1 MATDTIYDVTVVG
14 AGPAGLAA
22 AVSAAAAG
30 LSVLL
35 IDAGNQPGG
44 QYWRHPDEKL
54 VPDADH
60 ASHHGWNTF
69 EDLRD
74 HLYRA
79 QDTGSVTH
87 LPDTQVWLI
96 SGGTSRARPFTL
108 QLTPARDTPTPSH
121 KIPESAQTARLI
133 LCPGGYDRQLPIP
146 GWDLPGTMA
155 AGGVQALLKSH
166 QTLAGKRAIV
176 AGTGPFLLP
185 VATGLAE
192 AGAQVLA
199 ICEAGSPA
207 GWLPHLAAAA
217 GVPSKG
223 LEGVE
228 YAALLAK
235 HRIPYKIRTAVSRIH
250 GTDEV
255 ESVTLTKV
263 NASGEVV
270 EGSEKHLKADL
281 VALGW
286 GFCPSLEL
294 PLMVG
299 AATRLDLDGSLVA
312 TVDGEMHSSVDGV
325 YIAGEATGVG
335 GAVMAVAEGKLA
347 GLTAAADAGK
357 EAQPRLAA
365 KLRKDIARY
374 RKFAVAM
381 HLAHPVPRHW
391 ARWLEPDT
399 TVCRCEEVSYG
410 DLCHAHTELGAN
422 DPRSMKMT
430 ARPGM
435 GWCQGRV
442 CGYATASIAAG
453 LCGRE
458 ADAADLLGQAK
469 RPLAAPVSLAQL
481 SALDEHAN
489 HES

>member
-1 MATDTIYDVTVVG
+1 MAAQSIYDVTVVG

-22 AVSAAAAG
+22 AVSSAAAG

-54 VPDADH
+54 LPDAGH
-60 ASHHGWNTF
+60 AGHHGWKTF
-69 EDLRD
+69 EALQSR
-74 HLYRA
+74 LYAARN
-79 QDTGSVTH
+79 TGAAKY

-96 SGGTSRARPFTL
+96 SGGVAPSQPFTL
-108 QLTPARDTPTPSH
+108 QLMPSRDTPKPQH
-121 KIPESAQTARLI
+121 AIPDSVQTRRLI

-155 AGGVQALLKSH
+155 AGGVQALMKNH
-166 QTLAGKRAIV
+166 QTLAGKHVVV

-199 ICEAGSPA
+199 ICEAGSPMA
-207 GWLPHLAAAA
+207 WLPHVAAVAR
-217 GVPSKG
+217 VPSKG
-223 LEGVE
+223 LEGSQ

-235 HRIPYKIRTAVSRIH
+235 HRIPYKIRTIVSRIH
-250 GTDEV
+250 GTDHV
-255 ESVTLTKV
+255 ESVTLSKV
-263 NASGEVV
+263 NSAGEPIQ
-270 EGSEKHLKADL
+270 GTEKHLEADL

-286 GFCPSLEL
+286 GFSPSLEL

-299 AATRLDLDGSLVA
+299 VATHQDVDGSLVA
-312 TVDGEMHSSVDGV
+312 IVDEDMRSNVEGV

-335 GAVMAVAEGKLA
+335 GAAMAVAEGTLA
-347 GLTAAADAGK
+347 GVTAAADAGQTT
-357 EAQPRLAA
+357 QPRFAE

-381 HLAHPVPRHW
+381 HLAHPVPSHW
-391 ARWLEPDT
+391 TSWLDSET

-410 DLCHAHTELGAN
+410 DLGHAHAVLGAN
-422 DPRSMKMT
+422 DPRTMKMMS
-430 ARPGM
+430 RPGM

-442 CGYATASIAAG
+442 CGYATASITAR
-453 LCGRE
+453 LCER
-458 ADAADLLGQAK
+458 APTVADLLGQAK

-481 SALDEHAN
+481 AALDEPIN
-489 HES
+489 PES